1 MNPFEFYN
9 PVKLIYGPGEV
20 QRVGGEA
27 ARYDCQL
34 CRSHLLR

>member
-20 QRVGGEA
+20 KRAGQRRCATAA
-27 ARYDCQL
+27 AR
-34 CRSHLLR
+34 